1 MPLYEELT
9 GNQAKWYQKFDIRVT
24 VDSAHSE
31 GDIAYLW
38 LQGDTLMGTPIT
50 YDGDRIEIGAL
61 KGILGLS
68 FEESVD
74 IPINSTPTEM
84 LDYESILN
92 KNFR

>member
-1 MPLYEELT
+1 
-9 GNQAKWYQKFDIRVT
+9 
-24 VDSAHSE
+24 
-31 GDIAYLW
+31 
-38 LQGDTLMGTPIT
+38 MGTPIT

-92 KNFR
+92 KNFG